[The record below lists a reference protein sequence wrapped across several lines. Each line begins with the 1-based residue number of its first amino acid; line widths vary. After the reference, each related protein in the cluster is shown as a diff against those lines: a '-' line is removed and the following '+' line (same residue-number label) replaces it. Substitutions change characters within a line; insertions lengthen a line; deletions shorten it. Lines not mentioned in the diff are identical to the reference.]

1 MNRIQQLFLQKQN
14 SILSIYITAGYPQ
27 LNDTTTIIQELEKA
41 GADMIEIG
49 IPFSDPL
56 ADGKTI
62 QDSSSI
68 ALQNGMTIEVL
79 FNQIQNIRNTVSI
92 PLLLMGY
99 INPIYQYGIENFCK
113 TCKKIGIDGV
123 IIPDLPLWEY
133 EEKYKQIFEA
143 YGISTIFLITPQTP
157 PERIIQIDNASNGFL
172 YIVSSAATTGS
183 KSGIDNE
190 QISYFTRISN
200 MNLNT
205 PRLIGFGISN
215 NATYTTACEY
225 AHGVIIGSA
234 FIQALQNS
242 NSLPKTIHS
251 FIQTIRG

>member
-14 SILSIYITAGYPQ
+14 SILSIYITAGYPK

-133 EEKYKQIFEA
+133 EEKYKDIFES
-143 YGISTIFLITPQTP
+143 YEISSIFLITPQTP
-157 PERIIQIDNASNGFL
+157 QERIIKIDQASNGFL

-183 KSGIDNE
+183 KSNIENE

-200 MNLNT
+200 MHLKN

-215 NATYTTACEY
+215 NATYKIACNY

-234 FIQALQNS
+234 CIQALKDS
-242 NSLPKTIHS
+242 DSLPETIHS
-251 FIQTIRG
+251 FIKTIRG